1 MAWIYLTVAGLF
13 EIAWAIG
20 LKYTDGFTRL
30 LPSLWTVA
38 SMILSIVLLGLA
50 LRTLPVG
57 TAYAVWT
64 GIGAIGIAALG
75 MDHEAFLGTH
85 IVDIAGEKAGIAKPG
100 VPLVTMNYPASCRAR
115 IAAVAGDAGAP
126 VIARNADWWSET
138 ARQTMRYRDR
148 GFAVVTHRPRL
159 VGPIWCLMNA

>member
-13 EIAWAIG
+13 EIGWAIG

-64 GIGAIGIAALG
+64 GIGAIGTAALG
-75 MDHEAFLGTH
+75 IYLFGEPATVARLLCIGLILSG
-85 IVDIAGEKAGIAKPG
+85 IVGLK
-100 VPLVTMNYPASCRAR
+100 LVT
-115 IAAVAGDAGAP
+115 
-126 VIARNADWWSET
+126 
-138 ARQTMRYRDR
+138 
-148 GFAVVTHRPRL
+148 
-159 VGPIWCLMNA
+159 